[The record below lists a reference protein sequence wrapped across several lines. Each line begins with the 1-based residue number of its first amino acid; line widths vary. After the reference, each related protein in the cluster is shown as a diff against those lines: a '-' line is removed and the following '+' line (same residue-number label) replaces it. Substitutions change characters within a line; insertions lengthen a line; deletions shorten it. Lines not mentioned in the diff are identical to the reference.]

1 MVRSE
6 RNGNRMT
13 RRGARRLSTWT
24 KRWALALKIKDLV
37 VTHMQTT
44 RLHISGLTPSISAND
59 LKQRF
64 STFGD
69 VRDIDGV
76 GKLDGVG
83 E

>member
-24 KRWALALKIKDLV
+24 KRRALKIQDLV
-37 VTHMQTT
+37 VPHMQTT

-64 STFGD
+64 STFGG

-76 GKLDGVG
+76 GKFDGVG